1 MLDRVLIYVR
11 QVVGPYC
18 GGAEEG
24 DQLRAYLE
32 TIWDRYEMIQ
42 LNFLGVE
49 TTSFHFFYRAFGPL
63 VRHYSLDGVRAKL
76 RFFELSHREEFW
88 LNRAIRY
95 SQGQEDA

>member
-18 GGAEEG
+18 GGPEEG

-49 TTSFHFFYRAFGPL
+49 TTSFRFFYQAFGPL
-63 VRHYSLDGVRAKL
+63 VRHYSLEGVRAKL
-76 RFFELSHREEFW
+76 RFFELSHTEEFW

-95 SQGQEDA
+95 SLGPEEA